1 MWRKHLIP
9 VCLLLTLYMGIWNGH
24 LALLDTECPA
34 PMTVFPYSADLYPE
48 ADRRA
53 LEKGIP
59 IQSGQELVRLLEDY
73 LS

>member
-1 MWRKHLIP
+1 MRRNLYAP
-9 VCLLLTLYMGIWNGH
+9 VCLLLTLYLGLWNGH
-24 LALLDTECPA
+24 LALRDTDTPA

-59 IQSGQELVRLLEDY
+59 IESGQALVRLLEDY